1 MNMMNPLPPNV
12 GTEIAKAVPG
22 TRAQQ
27 KHVRILET
35 SMRYFADLGYEATRV
50 ADIAQELGIAKGSI
64 FQHFGSKDGLFLE
77 AYKASLQSFPAFL
90 DAPIETIQK
99 GFFAILQYRLEQSEQ
114 FKREHATAY
123 RIVLLGNYGSDLKLK
138 KQINRF
144 LIAEDPLGT
153 VAFVKMGVE
162 RGEIR
167 SDVDQDLVVSIVD
180 WTFERFQDALLM
192 EEFDPGL
199 FRRAGEPKNTAKE
212 QRITEFITV
221 LRSAIG
227 SGKAA

>member
-1 MNMMNPLPPNV
+1 MTNPLLPHEAAQVTKTNP
-12 GTEIAKAVPG
+12 

-27 KHVRILET
+27 KHARILQT
-35 SMRYFADLGYEATRV
+35 SMRYFAELGYEATRV

-90 DAPIETIQK
+90 DAPLDIIER
-99 GFFAILQYRLEQSEQ
+99 GFFAVLQHRLEQSEQ
-114 FKREHATAY
+114 FKREHSIAY

-138 KQINRF
+138 KQINRY

-153 VAFVKMGVE
+153 EAFVQMGLE

-167 SDVDQDLVVSIVD
+167 SDVERDLVVSIVD

-199 FRRAGEPKNTAKE
+199 FRRAGEPKSKAKE
-212 QRITEFITV
+212 QRIEEFITV

-227 SGKAA
+227 SGRGA

>member
-1 MNMMNPLPPNV
+1 MNNPLQDNA
-12 GTEIAKAVPG
+12 TETAKETG
-22 TRAQQ
+22 SRARQ
-27 KHVRILET
+27 KHARILET

-64 FQHFGSKDGLFLE
+64 FQHFGSKDGLFLA

-90 DAPIETIQK
+90 DAPLNTVQQ
-99 GFFAILQYRLEQSEQ
+99 GFFAVLRHRLLQSEQ
-114 FKREHATAY
+114 FRREHGIAY

-144 LIAEDPLGT
+144 LTTEDPLGT
-153 VAFVKMGVE
+153 EAFVRMGLE

-167 SDVDQDLVVSIVD
+167 SDVDPDLVVSIVD

-199 FRRAGEPKNTAKE
+199 FRRSGESKSQAKE
-212 QRITEFITV
+212 QRIEEFITV

-227 SGKAA
+227 TQGAA

>member
-1 MNMMNPLPPNV
+1 MNQPQQHESS
-12 GTEIAKAVPG
+12 TEVKNAVLSG
-22 TRAQQ
+22 RAQQ
-27 KHVRILET
+27 KHALILET
-35 SMRYFADLGYEATRV
+35 SMRYFAELGYESTRV

-77 AYKASLQSFPAFL
+77 AYKASLRSFPPFL
-90 DAPIETIQK
+90 DAPEDVLQQ
-99 GFFAILQYRLEQSEQ
+99 GFFAVIRDRLHKSEQ
-114 FKREHATAY
+114 FKRENTIAY

-144 LIAEDPLGT
+144 VVAEDPLGT
-153 VAFVKMGVE
+153 MAFVRMGTE

-167 SDVDQDLVVSIVD
+167 SDVDSELVVSFVD

-199 FRRAGEPKNTAKE
+199 FRRAGESRARAKE
-212 QRITEFITV
+212 ERIEEFVTV

-227 SGKAA
+227 MK

>member
-1 MNMMNPLPPNV
+1 M
-12 GTEIAKAVPG
+12 TEASHSHTSIPTGQPATG
-22 TRAQQ
+22 SRAQQ
-27 KHVRILET
+27 KRARILET
-35 SMRYFADLGYEATRV
+35 AMRYFAELGYESTRIS
-50 ADIAQELGIAKGSI
+50 DIAHELGIAKGSI

-77 AYKASLQSFPAFL
+77 AYKASLLSFPAFL
-90 DAPIETIQK
+90 DAPRETVSQ
-99 GFFAILQYRLEQSEQ
+99 GFFAVLRRRLAQAEQ
-114 FKREHATAY
+114 FKQDHTIAY

-144 LIAEDPLGT
+144 LVTEDPLGT
-153 VAFVKMGVE
+153 LAFIQMGIE

-167 SDVDQDLVVSIVD
+167 ADIDPELVVSIVD

-199 FRRAGEPKNTAKE
+199 FRRAGQPHGKAKE
-212 QRITEFITV
+212 ERVEDFIKV

-227 SGKAA
+227 TTTAIAA

>member
-1 MNMMNPLPPNV
+1 MMNHSQPHTAAELKNAAP
-12 GTEIAKAVPG
+12 

-27 KHVRILET
+27 KHARILQT
-35 SMRYFADLGYEATRV
+35 SMRYFAELGYEATRV

-77 AYKASLQSFPAFL
+77 AYKSSLQSFPAFL
-90 DAPIETIQK
+90 DAPLETIQQ
-99 GFFAILQYRLEQSEQ
+99 GFFAVLQLRLQQSEQ
-114 FKREHATAY
+114 FKREHSLAY

-138 KQINRF
+138 KQINRY
-144 LIAEDPLGT
+144 LITEDPLGT
-153 VAFVKMGVE
+153 EALVKMGLE

-167 SDVDQDLVVSIVD
+167 SDIDKDLVVSIVD

-199 FRRAGEPKNTAKE
+199 FRRSGEPKSKAKE
-212 QRITEFITV
+212 ERIEEFVTV

-227 SGKAA
+227 SNRGA

>member
-1 MNMMNPLPPNV
+1 
-12 GTEIAKAVPG
+12 
-22 TRAQQ
+22 
-27 KHVRILET
+27 
-35 SMRYFADLGYEATRV
+35 MRYFAELGYEATRV

-77 AYKASLQSFPAFL
+77 AYKTSLQSFPAFL
-90 DAPIETIQK
+90 DAPEEILRQ
-99 GFFAILQYRLEQSEQ
+99 GFFAVLHHRLQQSEQ
-114 FKREHATAY
+114 FKREHSIPY

-138 KQINRF
+138 KQINRY

-153 VAFVKMGVE
+153 ESFVRMGLE

-167 SDVDQDLVVSIVD
+167 ADVDQDLVVSIVD

-199 FRRAGEPKNTAKE
+199 FRRGGEPHSGAKE
-212 QRITEFITV
+212 QRIEQFITL

-227 SGKAA
+227 SGRKA